1 MARARTPKCSQN
13 IYKSIKPKV
22 TENQID
28 RVIQIDVVIDVQIG
42 GGGGGGGGAEFYFHE
57 HELNL
62 FKTWKG
68 IREIINISKKG
79 KTDITSIQSGIK
91 GLLRRP
97 MNSMNTSLPLINK

>member
-42 GGGGGGGGAEFYFHE
+42 GGGGEGVGESYFHE

-79 KTDITSIQSGIK
+79 KTDITSIQTGIK

>member
-42 GGGGGGGGAEFYFHE
+42 GGGGEGVAESYFHE

-79 KTDITSIQSGIK
+79 KTDITSIQTGIK

>member
-1 MARARTPKCSQN
+1 MFKL
-13 IYKSIKPKV
+13 
-22 TENQID
+22 
-28 RVIQIDVVIDVQIG
+28 G
-42 GGGGGGGGAEFYFHE
+42 GGGGVGVAESYFHE

-79 KTDITSIQSGIK
+79 KTDITSIQTGIK

-97 MNSMNTSLPLINK
+97 MNSMNTSLPLINKQKKK